1 MIRKFETKDLLEV
14 MELWLSTNIQVHDF
28 ISRDYWVDNFDI
40 VKGILPDAEIYVYEI
55 DDKIKAFLGIDN
67 GYIAG
72 IFVSDEMQSKGIG
85 KQLLEKA
92 KELYSELSL
101 TVYQKNIKAINFY
114 QREQFI
120 IKQEQIDENMGEIE
134 YLMVWSK

>member
-1 MIRKFETKDLLEV
+1 MIRKFETKDLSEV
-14 MELWLSTNIQVHDF
+14 MELWLSTNMQAHDF
-28 ISRDYWVDNFDI
+28 IYKDYWVGNFDI
-40 VKGILPDAEIYVYEI
+40 IKGILPDAEVYVYVLDE
-55 DDKIKAFLGIDN
+55 KIKAFVGIDN

-72 IFVSDEMQSKGIG
+72 IFVSYEMQSKGIG

-101 TVYQKNIKAINFY
+101 TVYQKNVKAVYFY

-120 IKQEQIDENMGEIE
+120 IKQEQIDKNTSEIE